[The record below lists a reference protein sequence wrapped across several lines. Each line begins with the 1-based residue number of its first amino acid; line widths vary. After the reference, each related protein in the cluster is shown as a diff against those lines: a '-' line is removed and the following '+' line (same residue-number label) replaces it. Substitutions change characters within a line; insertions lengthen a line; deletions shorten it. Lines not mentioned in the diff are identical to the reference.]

1 MLNVEEILSFNL
13 EEMLAAG
20 FTVDQIK
27 EYVEKEAAKIEA
39 QKKNSQLSKF
49 REKAVFAIFDYFVE
63 LGVISKDK
71 LTKEDIEGAIRALE
85 NSEKD
90 IVEMT
95 KMLKMLEKLSGNK
108 RKAPVMDKNIN
119 LNNSK
124 VDEEVLK
131 RFLAGL

>member
-1 MLNVEEILSFNL
+1 MFNV

-27 EYVEKEAAKIEA
+27 ERVEKEAAKIEA

-49 REKAVFAIFDYFVE
+49 REKAVLAVLDYFVE
-63 LGVISKDK
+63 LGVISKDEI
-71 LTKEDIEGAIRALE
+71 TKEDIEGAIRALADC
-85 NSEKD
+85 EKD
-90 IVEMT
+90 LVEMT
-95 KMLKMLEKLSGNK
+95 KMLKMLEKLSGDK
-108 RKAPVMDKNIN
+108 QKMPVMDKNIN
-119 LNNSK
+119 LNKSK

>member
-1 MLNVEEILSFNL
+1 MFNV

-27 EYVEKEAAKIEA
+27 ERVEKEAAKIEA

-49 REKAVFAIFDYFVE
+49 REKAVLAVLDYFVE
-63 LGVISKDK
+63 LGVISKDE

-108 RKAPVMDKNIN
+108 MKAPVMDRNIN
-119 LNNSK
+119 LNKSK
-124 VDEEVLK
+124 ADEEVLK